1 MTALHAANPELTP
14 RPIAVGTYD
23 SDPNIHFFLCEFLD
37 MTDDLPDLHNFPEK
51 LAKLHHNSLS
61 PTGKYGFGVPT
72 CLGNGRPHYTKWTE
86 TWEEFFLNFFLD
98 VAKYEEEVQ
107 GQDEGMAELI
117 KAVAEKVIPRLCRPL
132 ETGGRS
138 IKPRLIHGDLWDGN
152 ASVVIETGLPVIF
165 DACAM
170 YAHNECEMDSSPG
183 HVQFLIVIDE
193 FATFVVARHKMN
205 RQYIKEYIKFFHP
218 LSL

>member
-1 MTALHAANPELTP
+1 
-14 RPIAVGTYD
+14 
-23 SDPNIHFFLCEFLD
+23 

-51 LAKLHHNSLS
+51 LAKLHHNSVS
-61 PTGKYGFGVPT
+61 PTGMYGFGVPT
-72 CLGNGRPHYTKWTE
+72 CLGNGWPHYTKWTE
-86 TWEEFFLNFFLD
+86 TWEEFFLNVFLD
-98 VAKYEEEVQ
+98 EAKYEEEVQ
-107 GQDEGMAELI
+107 GPDEELTELV
-117 KAVAEKVIPRLCRPL
+117 KAMAEKVIPRLCRPL

-183 HVQFLIVIDE
+183 HVQLLNCHRRICNLCGG
-193 FATFVVARHKMN
+193 T
-205 RQYIKEYIKFFHP
+205 
-218 LSL
+218 S